1 MIWFSVATG
10 MNEWNP
16 FSLFPRSFWS
26 VSSGVYP
33 SNNTHFIFPAR
44 AGVNP
49 VRRTAHQ
56 LRHAFPRTRGGE
68 SKDGLLDVEPALFP
82 RTRGGESL
90 ILLQAG
96 TGLRLFPARA
106 GVNLAPWLL
115 PHFRA
120 PFPRTRGGESVTVK
134 LLDQATLFSPHA
146 RG

>member
-106 GVNLAPWLL
+106 GVNRPSNDGPALL
-115 PHFRA
+115 QVASPRA
-120 PFPRTRGGESVTVK
+120 GVNLLHERRTDGARELS
-134 LLDQATLFSPHA
+134 LHA